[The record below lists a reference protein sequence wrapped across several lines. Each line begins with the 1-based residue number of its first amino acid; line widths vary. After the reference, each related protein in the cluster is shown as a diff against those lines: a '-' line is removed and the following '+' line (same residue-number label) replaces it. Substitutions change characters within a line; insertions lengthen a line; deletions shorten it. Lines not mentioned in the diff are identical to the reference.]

1 MANELT
7 NRFNN
12 WMKQDDFFGNLGRSF
27 FDFDNSVNRAL
38 KTDVK
43 ENDKAYAVQID
54 VPGID
59 KKDITI
65 DYRDGVLSVSA
76 KRDSFSDKSDDEGNV
91 IASER
96 SYGRFARQYS
106 LPNVDEN
113 GIKATCDNGVLKLTL
128 PKLAEEKVN
137 GKHIEI
143 E

>member
-27 FDFDNSVNRAL
+27 FDLDNSVNRAL

-43 ENDKAYAVQID
+43 ETDKAYEVRID

-59 KKDITI
+59 KKDITV
-65 DYRDGVLSVSA
+65 DYHDGVLSVNA
-76 KRDSFSDKSDDEGNV
+76 KRDSFNDESDGEGNV

-106 LPNVDEN
+106 LPNVDES
-113 GIKATCDNGVLKLTL
+113 GIKAKCEDGVLKLTL
-128 PKLAEEKVN
+128 PKLAEEKIN
-137 GKHIEI
+137 GNHIEI

>member
-12 WMKQDDFFGNLGRSF
+12 WMKQDYFFGNLGRSF
-27 FDFDNSVNRAL
+27 FDLDNSVNRAL

-43 ENDKAYAVQID
+43 ETDKAYEVRID

-59 KKDITI
+59 KKDITV
-65 DYRDGVLSVSA
+65 DYHDGVLSVNA
-76 KRDSFSDKSDDEGNV
+76 KRDSFNDESDGEGNV

-106 LPNVDEN
+106 LPNVDES
-113 GIKATCDNGVLKLTL
+113 GIKAKCEDGVLKLTL
-128 PKLAEEKVN
+128 PKLAEEKIN
-137 GKHIEI
+137 GNHIEI

>member
-27 FDFDNSVNRAL
+27 FDLDNSVNRAL

-43 ENDKAYAVQID
+43 ETDKAYEVRID

-59 KKDITI
+59 KKDITV
-65 DYRDGVLSVSA
+65 DYHDGVLSVNA
-76 KRDSFSDKSDDEGNV
+76 KRDSFNDESDSEGNV

-106 LPNVDEN
+106 LPNVDES
-113 GIKATCDNGVLKLTL
+113 GIKAKCEDGVLKLTL
-128 PKLAEEKVN
+128 PKLAEEKIN
-137 GKHIEI
+137 GNHIEI

>member
-27 FDFDNSVNRAL
+27 FDLDNSVNRAL

-43 ENDKAYAVQID
+43 ETDKAYEVRID

-59 KKDITI
+59 KKDITV
-65 DYRDGVLSVSA
+65 DYHDGVLSVNA
-76 KRDSFSDKSDDEGNV
+76 KRDSFNDESDGEGNV

-96 SYGRFARQYS
+96 SYGRSARQYS
-106 LPNVDEN
+106 LPNMDES
-113 GIKATCDNGVLKLTL
+113 GIKVKCEDGVLKLTL
-128 PKLAEEKVN
+128 PKLAEEKIN
-137 GKHIEI
+137 GNHIEI

>member
-43 ENDKAYAVQID
+43 ETDEAYDVRID

-59 KKDITI
+59 KKNIAVE
-65 DYRDGVLSVSA
+65 YHDGLLSVSA
-76 KRDSFSDKSDDEGNV
+76 KRDSFSDESDDKGNV

-106 LPNVDEN
+106 LPNVDKD
-113 GIKATCDNGVLKLTL
+113 GIKAKCEDGVLKLTL
-128 PKLAEEKVN
+128 PKLAAEKTTGN
-137 GKHIEI
+137 HIEI